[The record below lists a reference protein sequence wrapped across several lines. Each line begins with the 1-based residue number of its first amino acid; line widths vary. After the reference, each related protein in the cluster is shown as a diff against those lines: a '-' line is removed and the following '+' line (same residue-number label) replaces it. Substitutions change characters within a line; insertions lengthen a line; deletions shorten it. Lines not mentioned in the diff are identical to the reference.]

1 MVTTTMMMTMIIL
14 IIISIII
21 IVVTIIIIIIIII
34 IMFFYF
40 RCRRFAACKRYLNL
54 SGSRN
59 LGKITGQF
67 LAHSST
73 FRC

>member
-1 MVTTTMMMTMIIL
+1 MRGNKDVGSM
-14 IIISIII
+14 S
-21 IVVTIIIIIIIII
+21 
-34 IMFFYF
+34 
-40 RCRRFAACKRYLNL
+40 LNL
-54 SGSRN
+54 GGSRN